1 MYQKAF
7 RDHLIVSVFDG
18 SSTVCLDSLSFQL
31 KSANKGRSK
40 KVNHLDQAEAKARY
54 HQLYDLQVKTD
65 AIDFRELEIF
75 NRDGDLVMESLGTI
89 IKMLNDADVTEG
101 LTAEILS
108 PLRERADQL
117 LIEQRTLDQKF
128 RIISQIQ
135 KRLKSLKHYVSA
147 WPVTM
152 PSYLL
157 ALLCWVFGYLTVMA

>member
-40 KVNHLDQAEAKARY
+40 KAGHLNQAEAKARY
-54 HQLYDLQVKTD
+54 RQLYDLQVETG

-89 IKMLNDADVTEG
+89 IEMLNHADVTAG
-101 LTAEILS
+101 LSAETLTT
-108 PLRERADQL
+108 LREQANQL
-117 LIEQRTLDQKF
+117 LVEQHSLDQKF
-128 RIISQIQ
+128 RITSQILS
-135 KRLKSLKHYVSA
+135 KAKSLKRCALVLR
-147 WPVTM
+147 VVM
-152 PSYLL
+152 QSYLL
-157 ALLCWVFGYLTVMA
+157 ALLCWVSGSLTVRA